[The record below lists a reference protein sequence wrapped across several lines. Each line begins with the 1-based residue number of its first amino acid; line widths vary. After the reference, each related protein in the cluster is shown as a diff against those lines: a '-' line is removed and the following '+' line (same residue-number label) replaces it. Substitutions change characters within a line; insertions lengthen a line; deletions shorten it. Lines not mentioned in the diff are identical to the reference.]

1 MRPRRGGISAA
12 ILCLMLTASGSILS
26 ACGGT
31 PEPPPSPEAVQEAEI
46 SASLEMARFAF
57 LSGRYDQAIRA
68 YSGSLDRAYAR
79 DDVAAIAVAGQELAF
94 SYLRAGKPKEAVQ
107 AASRTRDELA
117 RRGRPAR
124 PALALVEAT
133 ARYRLKETAVAE
145 RLAREVA
152 AAPDDPM
159 AASRATFL
167 LGMIA
172 ADRRDVPALTA
183 ASDTLSRSGEQPEM
197 KADNLHLSGRLHLIR
212 KDYVQ
217 AADAFMAEEALRRA
231 SGDEPGVARALALAA
246 DSTER
251 NGQKA
256 KAADLWFRSG
266 RSAAQEG
273 DAEAAS
279 RLRRAESLARH
290 TGQPALANE
299 ARRLR
304 LDLSK
309 DRP

>member
-1 MRPRRGGISAA
+1 VSRHRGGISAA
-12 ILCLMLTASGSILS
+12 ILCLILT

-31 PEPPPSPEAVQEAEI
+31 PEPPPGPEAVQDAEI

-57 LSGRYDQAIRA
+57 LSGRYDQAVRA
-68 YSGSLDRAYAR
+68 YSGSLDRAYAS

-94 SYLRAGKPKEAVQ
+94 SYLRAGKPKEAAQ
-107 AASRTRDELA
+107 AASRTREELA

-159 AASRATFL
+159 AANRATFL
-167 LGMIA
+167 LGLIA
-172 ADRRDVPALTA
+172 AGRRDVAALSA

-197 KADNLHLSGRLHLIR
+197 KADSLHLTGRLHLIR

-246 DSTER
+246 EATEK

-290 TGQPALANE
+290 TGQPTLANE
-299 ARRLR
+299 ARGLR
-304 LDLSK
+304 LGLPK

>member
-1 MRPRRGGISAA
+1 
-12 ILCLMLTASGSILS
+12 MLTACGS
-26 ACGGT
+26 T
-31 PEPPPSPEAVQEAEI
+31 PEPPPGPEAVQDAEI

-57 LSGRYDQAIRA
+57 LSGRYDQAVRA

-94 SYLRAGKPKEAVQ
+94 SYLRAGKPKEAAQ
-107 AASRTRDELA
+107 AASRTREELA

-159 AASRATFL
+159 AATRATFL
-167 LGMIA
+167 LGLIA
-172 ADRRDVPALTA
+172 ADRRDIAALSA

-197 KADNLHLSGRLHLIR
+197 KADSLHLTGRLHLIR
-212 KDYVQ
+212 KDYAQ

-231 SGDEPGVARALALAA
+231 SGDEPGVARALAMAA
-246 DSTER
+246 EATEMSGR
-251 NGQKA
+251 KA
-256 KAADLWFRSG
+256 LAADLWFRSG

-273 DAEAAS
+273 DAQAAT
-279 RLRRAESLARH
+279 RLRRAETLARN

-299 ARRLR
+299 ARGLR
-304 LDLSK
+304 LGLK
-309 DRP
+309 DRQP

>member
-1 MRPRRGGISAA
+1 MSRHRGCISAA
-12 ILCLMLTASGSILS
+12 ILCLILTACGS
-26 ACGGT
+26 T
-31 PEPPPSPEAVQEAEI
+31 PEPPPGPEAVQDAEI

-57 LSGRYDQAIRA
+57 LSGRYDQAVRA

-94 SYLRAGKPKEAVQ
+94 SYLRAGKPKEAAQ
-107 AASRTRDELA
+107 TASRTRNELA

-152 AAPDDPM
+152 GSMDDPM
-159 AASRATFL
+159 AAARATFL
-167 LGMIA
+167 LGLIA
-172 ADRRDVPALTA
+172 ADRRDVAALTA

-197 KADNLHLSGRLHLIR
+197 KADSLHLAGRLHLIR

-231 SGDEPGVARALALAA
+231 SGDETGVARALALAA
-246 DSTER
+246 ESMER
-251 NGQKA
+251 NGQKT
-256 KAADLWFRSG
+256 KAADLWFHSG

-279 RLRRAESLARH
+279 RLHRAESLARH

-299 ARRLR
+299 ARGLR
-304 LDLSK
+304 LNFE
-309 DRP
+309 DRRR

>member
-1 MRPRRGGISAA
+1 VTRLCHSIPAA
-12 ILCLMLTASGSILS
+12 ILCVMVT
-26 ACGGT
+26 ACGST
-31 PEPPPSPEAVQEAEI
+31 PEPPLGPEAVQDVEI

-79 DDVAAIAVAGQELAF
+79 DDVAAIGVAGQELAF
-94 SYLRAGKPKEAVQ
+94 SYLRAGKPKEAAQ
-107 AASRTRDELA
+107 AASRTREELA
-117 RRGRPAR
+117 RRGRAAR

-152 AAPDDPM
+152 GAPDDPM
-159 AASRATFL
+159 VAARATFL
-167 LGMIA
+167 LGLIA
-172 ADRRDVPALTA
+172 ADRRDIAALTA
-183 ASDTLSRSGEQPEM
+183 ASDKLSLTGEQPEM
-197 KADNLHLSGRLHLIR
+197 KADSLHLTGRLHLIR
-212 KDYVQ
+212 KEHAQ
-217 AADAFMAEEALRRA
+217 AAEAFMAEESLRRVG
-231 SGDEPGVARALALAA
+231 GDEPGVARALALAA
-246 DSTER
+246 DATER

-273 DAEAAS
+273 DTEAAS

-290 TGQPALANE
+290 TGQPTLANE
-299 ARRLR
+299 ARGQRLS
-304 LDLSK
+304 LPK

>member
-1 MRPRRGGISAA
+1 VRRRRGGISAA
-12 ILCLMLTASGSILS
+12 ILCLILTACGSMLTACGS
-26 ACGGT
+26 T
-31 PEPPPSPEAVQEAEI
+31 PEPPPGPEAVQDAEI

-94 SYLRAGKPKEAVQ
+94 SYLRAGKPEEAVQ
-107 AASRTRDELA
+107 AASRTREELA

-159 AASRATFL
+159 AATRATFL
-167 LGMIA
+167 LGLIA
-172 ADRRDVPALTA
+172 ADRRDIAALSA

-197 KADNLHLSGRLHLIR
+197 KADSLHLIR

-217 AADAFMAEEALRRA
+217 AANAFMAEEALRRA

-246 DSTER
+246 DATEK

-273 DAEAAS
+273 DTESAS

-299 ARRLR
+299 ARGLR
-304 LDLSK
+304 LSFEN
-309 DRP
+309 RQP

>member
-1 MRPRRGGISAA
+1 MSWSRGGIPAA
-12 ILCLMLTASGSILS
+12 ILCLILTACGS
-26 ACGGT
+26 T
-31 PEPPPSPEAVQEAEI
+31 PELSPGPEAVQDAEI

-57 LSGRYDQAIRA
+57 LSGRYDQAVRA

-94 SYLRAGKPKEAVQ
+94 SYLRAGKPKEAGQ
-107 AASRTRDELA
+107 AASRTREELA

-133 ARYRLKETAVAE
+133 ARYRLKETVVAE

-159 AASRATFL
+159 AANRATFL
-167 LGMIA
+167 LGLIA
-172 ADRRDVPALTA
+172 ADRRDVAALTA

-197 KADNLHLSGRLHLIR
+197 KADSLHLTGRLHLIR

-217 AADAFMAEEALRRA
+217 AADAFMAEEALRRT
-231 SGDEPGVARALALAA
+231 SGDEPGVARALAFAA
-246 DSTER
+246 ESTER

-256 KAADLWFRSG
+256 KAADFWFRSG

-273 DAEAAS
+273 DDEAAS

-304 LDLSK
+304 LSLPK